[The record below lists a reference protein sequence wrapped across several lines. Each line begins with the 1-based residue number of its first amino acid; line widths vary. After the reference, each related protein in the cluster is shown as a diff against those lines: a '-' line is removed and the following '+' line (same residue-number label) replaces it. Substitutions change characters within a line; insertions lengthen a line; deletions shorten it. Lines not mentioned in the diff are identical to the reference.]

1 MSTAPTNH
9 AHPLTAPITAA
20 PGVGPRRAQAFH
32 RLGIR
37 CIAHLIDH
45 LPFRHEFEQA
55 EATIADLTPGHV
67 GAARGEVTAC
77 RVVRKRKGGRFE
89 AVLIDHTGR
98 LDLVWFNQPF
108 LANRI
113 TPGMRIRVQGKAER
127 RGPMLQMANPHWEAL
142 PDVGHEPGARGE
154 RLRPVY
160 PATEDLP
167 THVID
172 RAVQGVLTNALAQLE
187 DHLPEAFR
195 RERELP
201 SLAEAYR
208 MMHAPQH
215 EGEVADARRRLVY
228 DELLLLQLGVHIR
241 RAHLRATM
249 KAPTL
254 ELNSKVDAHIRKRL
268 PFALTPAQDH
278 VVSQIASDLAK
289 STPAN
294 RLIQGDVGSGKTV
307 VALYALLLAVAHGA
321 QGALLAPTELLAEQH
336 FHTLT
341 EMLRASRVRLAL
353 LTGSRDAAQRR
364 ADADRIAAGDI
375 DIAIGTHAIL
385 TEHLRFK
392 ELAVA
397 IIDEQH
403 RFGVHQRAAL
413 RAKSDDASTMPHT
426 LVMTATPIPRTL
438 ALTVF
443 GDLDVSTID
452 SLPPGRQPIAT
463 RWVRPPQAQEVWDFL
478 AKRIDHGEQAFV
490 VLPAIGDADNDTE
503 LFDDHARP
511 ASVPLRSVRST
522 AQALSQGALQGKRL
536 AVMHG
541 RLSRDEREATMQRFR
556 AGDIDCLI
564 ATTVIE
570 VGVDIPNASI
580 MVIDHADRF
589 GLAQLHQLRGRIGRG
604 ARKGVCI
611 LIAEPTTDDG
621 LARLNAIVQS
631 TDGFALAEKD
641 LELRGPGELIGSRQ
655 SGQLPLRLTQLPRDT
670 DLLMMARRD
679 AAHWI
684 EASPTLSRPEERLLH
699 TRLWKRYGSTLGLVD
714 VA

>member
-1 MSTAPTNH
+1 MSAAPTTH
-9 AHPLTAPITAA
+9 TYPLTAPITSA
-20 PGVGPRRAQAFH
+20 PGVGLRRAEAFQ

-45 LPFRHEFEQA
+45 LPFRHELEQA
-55 EATIADLTPGHV
+55 EGAIADLTPGHV
-67 GAARGEVTAC
+67 GAARGEITAC
-77 RVVRKRKGGRFE
+77 RVVRKKRGGRFE

-108 LANRI
+108 LASRI
-113 TPGMRIRVQGKAER
+113 MPGMRVRVQGKAER

-142 PDVGHEPGARGE
+142 PDVGAEPGARAE

-167 THVID
+167 SHVID
-172 RAVQGVLTNALAQLE
+172 KAVQGVLHGALAQLE
-187 DHLPEAFR
+187 DHLPEGFR

-201 SLAEAYR
+201 SLAAAYR
-208 MMHAPQH
+208 MMHAPEH
-215 EGEVADARRRLVY
+215 EDEVKAARRRLVY
-228 DELLLLQLGVHIR
+228 DELLMLQLGVQMR
-241 RAHLRATM
+241 RAQLRAMM
-249 KAPTL
+249 KAPAL
-254 ELNSKVDAHIRKRL
+254 ETNPKIDAHIRKRL

-278 VVSQIASDLAK
+278 VVQQIASDLAK
-289 STPAN
+289 TSPAN

-321 QGALLAPTELLAEQH
+321 QGVLLAPTELLAEQH
-336 FHTLT
+336 FHTISS
-341 EMLRASRVRLAL
+341 MLKASRVRLAL
-353 LTGSRDAAQRR
+353 LTGSRDASTR
-364 ADADRIAAGDI
+364 AAEAERIASGEI
-375 DIAIGTHAIL
+375 DIAIGTHALL
-385 TEHLRFK
+385 TEHVRFHN
-392 ELAVA
+392 LAVA

-413 RAKSDDASTMPHT
+413 RAKMDDETTAPHT

-452 SLPPGRQPIAT
+452 GLPPGRQPVAT
-463 RWVRPPQAQEVWDFL
+463 RWVRPPQTEEVWDFVRT
-478 AKRIDHGEQAFV
+478 RIDQGEQAYV
-490 VLPAIGDADNDTE
+490 VLPAIGEDDDDAE
-503 LFDDHARP
+503 LFDEGAPR
-511 ASVPLRSVRST
+511 ASLRSVRST
-522 AQALSQGALQGKRL
+522 LAQLSQGVLAGKRL

-556 AGDIDCLI
+556 AGEIDCLI

-604 ARKGVCI
+604 ERKGVCI
-611 LIAEPTTDDG
+611 LIAEPSTEDG
-621 LARLNAIVQS
+621 AARLNAIVRT
-631 TDGFALAEKD
+631 TDGFALAEED
-641 LELRGPGELIGSRQ
+641 LKLRGPGELIGSKQ
-655 SGQLPLRLTQLPRDT
+655 SGQLPLRLTQLPRDQ
-670 DLLMMARRD
+670 DLLMQARRD
-679 AAHWI
+679 AARWI
-684 EASPTLSRPEERLLH
+684 EQSPTLSRPEEKVLH